1 MKARKLQRPKSITSF
16 SSKYDLDF
24 TSPYFQHVKP
34 SNPCLTIKNQSV
46 YLKKRVKTSVN
57 QTINNSS
64 LILPDL
70 EGLPQKSLSA
80 EVLMNSDCALNSE
93 TFDLKTFRYEETYVK
108 LQERLAN
115 LPHGDYKEIKKIYF
129 EVFEELISK
138 DFCLGKILLSFKDG
152 LLAAVKSH
160 YKGKIK
166 KLEQDLLL
174 QKKMVV
180 GLKNEKESFVLK
192 LNNLSSQNID
202 LINSCE
208 KLEESL
214 KRFEPKNLHHNGSKK
229 EFTSAEIIDKNEIIR
244 ELSLKIEEMRSH
256 ENKLMQIIQKLNVDG
271 VELQKIYS
279 QTPVKQNLFTIK
291 KRKRVQVPEIDLTKL
306 PVD

>member
-1 MKARKLQRPKSITSF
+1 
-16 SSKYDLDF
+16 
-24 TSPYFQHVKP
+24 
-34 SNPCLTIKNQSV
+34 
-46 YLKKRVKTSVN
+46 
-57 QTINNSS
+57 
-64 LILPDL
+64 
-70 EGLPQKSLSA
+70 
-80 EVLMNSDCALNSE
+80 
-93 TFDLKTFRYEETYVK
+93 
-108 LQERLAN
+108 
-115 LPHGDYKEIKKIYF
+115 
-129 EVFEELISK
+129 
-138 DFCLGKILLSFKDG
+138 
-152 LLAAVKSH
+152 
-160 YKGKIK
+160 
-166 KLEQDLLL
+166 
-174 QKKMVV
+174 MVV